1 MQDIA
6 FNTARYAGGNHPTVR
21 FIDKIYPA
29 ETNRDDRT
37 GDEIAEDILSRLC
50 RLEDAESEEADE

>member
-1 MQDIA
+1 M
-6 FNTARYAGGNHPTVR
+6 R